1 MLDNFIKLG
10 FTESEGKVYLA
21 LADIGKSS
29 VTVLAKKASLP
40 RSTTYSVLESLAD
53 RGLVAVEQ
61 DRSSALYRINQPS
74 ALVSMVQAE
83 KHEIGK
89 QLERKEAA
97 ARELATAVEP
107 LFRAKNYSVPRLQF
121 FEGTK
126 NVNRMLYDY
135 ELEWQKSIARED
147 FTWWGYQDVEFVEQY
162 RVWLDHYWSGLKPAE
177 KIWLFSN
184 QSGTEEKLK
193 GKVARR
199 IIKQLPAGVEFSSTV
214 WVLGEYVVTIMTR
227 QKPHYAF
234 MLKDAV
240 FAANQRAV
248 YQLLWMSLRV
258 P

>member
-1 MLDNFIKLG
+1 MLGNFLKIG

-21 LADIGKSS
+21 LADIGKAS
-29 VTVLAKKASLP
+29 VTVLAKKATLP
-40 RSTTYSVLESLAD
+40 RSTTYSVLESLTE
-53 RGLVAVEQ
+53 RGLVAVEGDQ
-61 DRSSALYRINQPS
+61 SVAMYRINQPS

-83 KHEIGK
+83 KQE
-89 QLERKEAA
+89 LANEYARKEAT
-97 ARELATAVEP
+97 ARELAQAVEP

-135 ELEWQKSIARED
+135 ELEWQRSIARED
-147 FTWWGYQDVEFVEQY
+147 YTWWGYQDVEFVEQY
-162 RVWLDHYWSGLKPAE
+162 RVWLDHYWSVLKPAE
-177 KIWLFSN
+177 RIWLISN

-199 IIKQLPAGVEFSSTV
+199 IIKQLPKGVEFSSTI
-214 WVLGEYVVTIMTR
+214 WVLGEYVITIMTR

-248 YQLLWMSLRV
+248 YQLLWQSIKSY
-258 P
+258 